1 MRASTMFSAIGLFAA
16 VAVGCAQSGDEAARA
31 TASPAAGAYV
41 LASQPAGAKGVAEVR
56 QSAKD
61 GDEVVVTGRV
71 GGDAE
76 PFVEGAAAFTIV
88 DPALE
93 PCSPEEGCPTP
104 WDYCCDA
111 DKTAANKALVKLVD
125 PQGRMVATDA
135 RQLLKVEP
143 LAQVVVHG
151 RAKRDDA
158 GNLTVLADGV
168 YVSKSS
174 NSSL

>member
-1 MRASTMFSAIGLFAA
+1 M
-16 VAVGCAQSGDEAARA
+16 
-31 TASPAAGAYV
+31 

-76 PFVEGAAAFTIV
+76 PFIDGAAAFTIV
-88 DPALE
+88 DPALQ
-93 PCSPEEGCPTP
+93 PCPADEGCPTP
-104 WDYCCDA
+104 WDYCCDV
-111 DKTAANKALVKLVD
+111 DKTAANKAMVKVVD
-125 PQGRMVATDA
+125 EQGRTVTTDA
-135 RQLLKVEP
+135 RKLLNVEP
-143 LAQVVVHG
+143 LSEVVVHG

-168 YVSKSS
+168 YVSR
-174 NSSL
+174 